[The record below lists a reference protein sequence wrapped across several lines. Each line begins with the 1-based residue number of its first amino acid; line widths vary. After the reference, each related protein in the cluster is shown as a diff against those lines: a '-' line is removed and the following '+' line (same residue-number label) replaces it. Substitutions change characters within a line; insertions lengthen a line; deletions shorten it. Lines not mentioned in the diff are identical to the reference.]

1 MVDGRIRGHAQLQGE
16 HEALEEL
23 LWELR
28 DLLWK
33 YLTDEGDQLV
43 VLVTQGGELKQ
54 RDTCINTVSCWS

>member
-1 MVDGRIRGHAQLQGE
+1 MIVVDGRIRGHAQLQGE

-43 VLVTQGGELKQ
+43 VLVTQGGELEQ
-54 RDTCINTVSCWS
+54 R